1 MGRRP
6 PLADLSAPG
15 KYAGI
20 LGPGTL
26 PGREI
31 TVLAALLTEQLMLLM
46 LHLLRSPPSRIS
58 GQLPT
63 LDLFHL
69 SLPFP
74 SHPTLLHSMP
84 RSASQRLS
92 QFSSLLISGMEVDSR
107 LRRLGKKAKGYFC
120 QFIHL
125 SRKLIYQTLIE
136 HLLCQPL

>member
-92 QFSSLLISGMEVDSR
+92 QFSSLLIFRYGSR
-107 LRRLGKKAKGYFC
+107 QQTQEAGKESQG
-120 QFIHL
+120 
-125 SRKLIYQTLIE
+125 
-136 HLLCQPL
+136 LLLPVYPS